1 MIAYMNHYTLVTFL
15 FSGERE
21 NGLDLRGGGKEL
33 GGVERRTTVI
43 SIYHVRK
50 KSICNKKK
58 KI

>member
-1 MIAYMNHYTLVTFL
+1 MIAYINYYTLVTFL

-21 NGLDLRGGGKEL
+21 NGLDSRGSGKEL
-33 GGVERRTTVI
+33 GGVERRTTVT

>member
-1 MIAYMNHYTLVTFL
+1 MIAYINHYTLVLFL

-21 NGLDLRGGGKEL
+21 NGLDSRGGGKEL

-50 KSICNKKK
+50 NLFAIKRKNI
-58 KI
+58 